1 MRTYYDVLGVAA
13 DTPDVV
19 IKAAFR
25 ALAKEYHPDRANAD
39 PGDTDKF
46 IEIQTAYAVLSKPH
60 SRSEYDAEL
69 RDAFAAPE
77 LAGMPDG
84 GGMPAPVPWP
94 TTTQAATDIE
104 RICARLGLYSEALA
118 QSFHDAY
125 LRGECGDDPRRFAG
139 EMEKDFF
146 REYFG
151 DDPDVQSFAKL
162 LLLGSRTA
170 AALTLNQLV
179 AGASPPGAGD
189 IRSILQTLLDQHFAD
204 EALFTEWLKVKFGV
218 LPAGPRPVSPARP
231 VGVAAPAAPVAA
243 VSSAAA
249 TSHPL
254 RPMALVFVWAVALY
268 FVLFAALPMLQ

>member
-1 MRTYYDVLGVAA
+1 VAA

-25 ALAKEYHPDRANAD
+25 ALAKEYHPDRAHAD

-46 IEIQTAYAVLSKPH
+46 IEIQAAYAVLSKPE

-69 RDAFAAPE
+69 REVSLSPE

-84 GGMPAPVPWP
+84 GGMPAPVTWSS
-94 TTTQAATDIE
+94 TTQDATELE
-104 RICARLGLYSEALA
+104 RIFARLGLYSEALA
-118 QSFHDAY
+118 QSFHEAY
-125 LRGECGDDPRRFAG
+125 LRGECGDDPRRFAE
-139 EMEKDFF
+139 EMERSFF

-151 DDPDVQSFAKL
+151 EDPDVQSFARL
-162 LLLGSRTA
+162 LLLGSRTG

-179 AGASPPGAGD
+179 AGAGQPGAGD
-189 IRSILQTLLDQHFAD
+189 MRSILPTLLDQHFPD

-218 LPAGPRPVSPARP
+218 LPAGPRPVGPARP
-231 VGVAAPAAPVAA
+231 AGVAAPAAPVPA
-243 VSSAAA
+243 VSPAAA

-254 RPMALVFVWAVALY
+254 RPMALVFMWAVALY